1 MKNFIKKYW
10 SHILN
15 IVFLLYCISIL
26 TFFANIK
33 DNEITSIAIPI
44 ILIGI
49 EAVLVIGVWIE
60 IIYFMIKA
68 IKNNEIKNKALSIV
82 LIYLLNVFY
91 IPCFAL
97 KHIYKDNKA
106 KYKNAIY
113 IIISILLYLL
123 LTIVIFRFSLKE
135 YNYTQYIS
143 DDNIISI
150 SVPSEYKNNMIVGEF
165 DMYFRKNENFNIG
178 IFLYDDTEKTAEE
191 ILEFQKIQ
199 LEQTRSNY
207 EILDSDSINKNN
219 KEITTCYA
227 KGEYNN
233 VQHYY
238 YLATITFDEK
248 KDYVVYI
255 MGFSLEENNDVNRKE
270 FEDILEKVK
279 LN

>member
-26 TFFANIK
+26 TFFANVK
-33 DNEITSIAIPI
+33 DNEITSIVIPI

-60 IIYFMIKA
+60 IIYFMIKT

-150 SVPSEYKNNMIVGEF
+150 SVPSEYKNDELKKKSQPTLPDRVTKCQPHRLTLSQEPRICNRLMGSVIVSLF
-165 DMYFRKNENFNIG
+165 SVH
-178 IFLYDDTEKTAEE
+178 TA
-191 ILEFQKIQ
+191 
-199 LEQTRSNY
+199 S
-207 EILDSDSINKNN
+207 
-219 KEITTCYA
+219 
-227 KGEYNN
+227 G
-233 VQHYY
+233 
-238 YLATITFDEK
+238 
-248 KDYVVYI
+248 
-255 MGFSLEENNDVNRKE
+255 
-270 FEDILEKVK
+270 
-279 LN
+279 